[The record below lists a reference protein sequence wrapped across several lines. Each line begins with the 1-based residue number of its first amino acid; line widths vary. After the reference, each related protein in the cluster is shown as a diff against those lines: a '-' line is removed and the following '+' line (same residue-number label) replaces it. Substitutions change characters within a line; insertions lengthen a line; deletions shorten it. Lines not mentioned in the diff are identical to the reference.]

1 MDLFEGLNES
11 QQEAVRTT
19 EGPVMVMAGA
29 GSGKTKV
36 LTTRISYI
44 VHELGVNPYN
54 ILAVTF
60 TNKATNE
67 MKERIS
73 KVLNI
78 DTKFL
83 WISTFH
89 AFCVRVLRSEI
100 EYLDGYSKGFQ
111 IIDDDDQYKIIKD
124 LCDKYE
130 LTSKPKE
137 LQRYISKFKNDPE
150 FKIFNPDKN
159 SDYNIVSRD
168 YEKYLKDNNL
178 FDFDDLIIKTI
189 ELFKNNPKVLEKYQ
203 DKFQYILVDEF
214 QDTNT
219 LQYKLIFML
228 SIRYQNIFFLGEDYQ
243 SIYSFRGAKIENIRK
258 FQDDFLACKLIK
270 LEKNYRSTTEI
281 LNLANDSI
289 KHNPNQIKKTLVS
302 NNKKGNKPIH
312 FEAEYE
318 EYELSYILSR
328 IKKLHKEGIPYD
340 EMAILYR
347 SNYISRLYENMLIKE
362 RIPYVIYGGL
372 SFFQR
377 KEVKDILAYLRLI
390 INYNDDFSF
399 RRIINEPKRK
409 IGDVTISKLETIAL
423 EKNTSLFNA
432 IPYFEG
438 NAKNTLIKFKEMIES
453 ITNQIDNV
461 KLSDLVD
468 IIVKETLYEEELK
481 KLYDRE
487 EYIDRFNNVKE
498 LKTPLMDADNE
509 YAGENTEKLEAF
521 LQDVSLM
528 TNNDKKNP
536 KDEIILSTYHQVKG
550 LEFNTVF
557 MVAMN
562 QGIFPSDNCSTEK
575 EIEEERRICYVGITR
590 AKEHLYLTSSNRRTR
605 FGYSDEYSTSSFIDE
620 MDKKLYIH
628 KTSEELIEKKEAKL
642 REKRIINP
650 VIKKEEKKK
659 DSPYEAGMKVR
670 HKIFGDGMVISVV
683 GDTITIAF
691 PHPTGVRRLSL
702 SYVEL
707 EII

>member
-1 MDLFEGLNES
+1 MDLFKGLNES
-11 QQEAVRTT
+11 QQKAVRTT

-67 MKERIS
+67 MKERIG
-73 KVLNI
+73 KVLDI
-78 DTKFL
+78 DTKHL

-89 AFCVRVLRSEI
+89 AFCVRVLRNEI

-111 IIDDDDQYKIIKD
+111 IIDEEDQLKIIKD
-124 LCDKYE
+124 LCVEYNID
-130 LTSKPKE
+130 SKPKE
-137 LQRYISKFKNDPE
+137 LQRCISKEKNNTE
-150 FKIFNPDKN
+150 FEIYNPNLKTDFNIISN
-159 SDYNIVSRD
+159 Y

-219 LQYKLIFML
+219 LQYNLMFML
-228 SIRYQNIFFLGEDYQ
+228 SIRYQNIFVVGDDYQ
-243 SIYSFRGAKIENIRK
+243 SIYSFRGAKIENIKR
-258 FQDDFLACKLIK
+258 FQNDFIAHKLIK

-302 NNKKGNKPIH
+302 NDKSGNKPIY

-318 EYELSYILSR
+318 PYELSYILSR

-347 SNYISRLYENMLIKE
+347 SNYLSRLYENMLIKE
-362 RIPYVIYGGL
+362 KIPYVIYGGL

-390 INYNDDFSF
+390 TNYNDNFSF
-399 RRIINEPKRK
+399 KRIINEPKRK

-423 EKNTSLFNA
+423 EQNTSLFNA
-432 IPYFEG
+432 IPYYEG
-438 NAKNTLIKFKEMIES
+438 SAKNNLIRFREMIES
-453 ITNQIDNV
+453 INSQIDNI

-481 KLYDRE
+481 KTYDHE
-487 EYIDRFNNVKE
+487 EYIDRFNNIKE

-509 YAGENTEKLEAF
+509 YAGDNLEKLEAF

-528 TNNDKKNP
+528 TNNDKTNP
-536 KDEIILSTYHQVKG
+536 KDQIILSTYHQVKG

-562 QGIFPSDNCSTEK
+562 EGIFPSDNCTTEK

-590 AKEHLYLTSSNRRTR
+590 AKEHLYLTSSKNRTR
-605 FGYSDEYSTSSFIDE
+605 FGYSDIYTTSMFIDE
-620 MDKKLYIH
+620 MNKKLYIH

-642 REKRIINP
+642 REKRVIKP
-650 VIKKEEKKK
+650 VIKKEEKKS
-659 DSPYEAGMKVR
+659 DSPYKAGTKVR
-670 HKIFGDGMVISVV
+670 HKIFGDGIVISVV

-702 SYVEL
+702 AYVEL